1 MPHLI
6 AAALGATHHAHGRQV
21 SNVET
26 AIVFRTLVPV
36 ITSYAD
42 YAFMGREAPSRQ
54 SATGLAVVCLA
65 ALVFALCSKQGLRL
79 DTWL

>member
-1 MPHLI
+1 MSPTLC
-6 AAALGATHHAHGRQV
+6 ATAYCAPVLAPQV

-54 SATGLAVVCLA
+54 SATGLTIVCCG
-65 ALVFALCSKQGLRL
+65 ALLFALSSTQGLRL